1 MGKFFCDLMAA
12 SAALC
17 AGELAAKLGADAIEA
32 GRPMASCRRCRRG
45 TFKVLTAAAGLL
57 LCAAVAHSQVTFMG
71 SQIQIGGGSFAAP
84 SSVAVDGA
92 GNMYVAD
99 SGNNRVVAM
108 VPSGTGYGAAS
119 TVLSGLS
126 GPAGVA
132 ADWNGNVY
140 VADTG
145 NSRVVMLPVAQEG
158 FGAAVTIGT
167 GLSNPMGVAVDSAGN
182 VYVADTGNNRVVE
195 LPRMGSGF
203 GSLVVLGTGFNRPA
217 GVAVDSAR
225 SLYIADTGN
234 GQVVKQS
241 FTAGR
246 YGAPTAVA
254 RSLVAP
260 MGVAVDESLDI
271 YIAETGNGRVVEIPW
286 QAGANRY
293 SGTIVIGS
301 GFTSP
306 LAVAAD
312 GNGNTFVADG
322 ANSQVWEV
330 TAGSPRFGA
339 VSAGSMSAAQVY
351 NFNIGAGTTV
361 GSVGVLTEGVSGKEF
376 ADAGGST
383 CTAQTYGSVTICSV
397 NVSFTP
403 RGSGQRTG
411 AAVLYDALGT
421 PLAVAYLSGNGVE
434 AQTGFVPGTTTQ
446 LGTQLSG
453 PSGVAVDGS
462 GNVYIADTGNNRVV
476 ELPWMG
482 NGYGAQTTVP
492 MTGLSSPMGL
502 AVDGAGNLYVASN
515 GNDKVIKL
523 PWTGSGFGPQTRLG
537 VAMYGPTT
545 VTVDGAGSAYVTDT
559 FDNRLDKLQWTGTT
573 YAAAQSLGSY
583 HKNPAGIAVDT
594 SGNVYFTMPYQNI
607 VAEVPW
613 SGSRYQPQ
621 ISLPL
626 SNVSSP
632 SAIVVDGNSN
642 LYILDTGNNRVI
654 MLPWTGSEFG
664 AQITVA
670 SGFNAPVGLTVDA
683 SGNLYV
689 ADTGNNQI
697 VKIDLSA
704 PGPMT
709 FDQTFL
715 GSTSD
720 DSAQIELVENI
731 GNLPFSLTSISY
743 PGDFPEEAGVGNA
756 CGVGQSLSP
765 GYGCQLAVNFT
776 PQAPDMQF
784 SETVNVADDI
794 QHVAGTQHSLTV
806 SGTSL
811 GKLAET
817 INFSAIPGTL
827 YGAPPL
833 VLSANASSGLPVSYQ
848 VMSGPA
854 SLSHAGQ
861 ILNITGAGVIVV
873 QAKQAGNATYQAAPS
888 VTQSFTV
895 SPAILTVTA
904 NSTSAVYGAIPGAFG
919 YKLSGFVL
927 GQTAAQAV
935 TGSAIV
941 TAQASTTSGVGSYS
955 LMVAQGT
962 LSSSNY
968 SFVFVSGTLTVTKA
982 SLQVKAGSI
991 TSVYGKTTPVF
1002 SWSLSGL
1009 VKGDQASVVAG
1020 APVLTCTAVLS
1031 SPVGKYSISASLG
1044 TLTAANYNF
1053 TFVDGSLT
1061 VLPAV
1066 LTVTATNQSMIY
1078 GASLPPLSY
1087 AVSGF
1092 MAGDSA
1098 ESIVHGVPALAT
1110 KATAQSAA
1118 GTYAITPSLGTLSA
1132 ANYTFTL
1139 VSGVMVVHTAVLTVT
1154 PANAGMI
1161 YGQPVPVLSCSF
1173 QGFVN
1178 GDTLATAVKG
1188 APALSTLAVAKTPP
1202 GNAVITAKIGSLT
1215 SANYSFVFGTGTLT
1229 IGKAMLTV
1237 KPRTA
1242 VMSYGSQV
1250 PALAYDLTGFVN
1262 GDGLAVVSGTPLL
1275 TTAAVSTAPVG
1286 SYTITGTVGTLVS
1299 NLYNFNVASGSLT
1312 VQKAVLVVAA
1322 DSVAMTYG
1330 GVRPALTYT
1339 VTGFVNG
1346 ETVQIVSG
1354 VPSLTTATTANSPA
1368 GVYMVNVDTTKLSSK
1383 NYSFVAVSGAITVNK
1398 AMLAVTPAAASMT
1411 YGGSQPA
1418 LPYQVTGFVNGD
1430 GSGVVSGTPIF
1441 KCGASSTS
1449 PAGQYP
1455 IIGTVGS
1462 LSAANY
1468 SFQIMSSIVTV
1479 NKAVLTVAA
1488 NAASMTY
1495 GSPLPGLTYKVT
1507 GYVNGDSASVVSG
1520 TSLLSTAA
1528 SMTSP
1533 AGVYTVT
1540 SLVGTLSADNYSFAM
1555 VNGQVTVNKAVATVT
1570 ADNQSM
1576 TYGGA
1581 LPAFTYRITGLVNGD
1596 SLGAVSG
1603 TPVFTS
1609 NASSISP
1616 AGKYSIA
1623 GTLGSLSA
1631 SNYAFQV
1638 TGGTITVG
1646 QALLTVTPDSLS
1658 MVYGGVRPASTYQI
1672 AGYVNG
1678 DGAGAVSG
1686 VPVFK
1691 TSASSSSP
1699 AGAYPI
1705 VGSVGTLSAANYTFQ
1720 VAGGTATVNK
1730 AVLTVAA
1737 NPASMT
1743 YGDSVPT
1750 LTYKVTGYVNGDGMS
1765 KVSGTPVLGTNA
1777 SATSPV
1783 GVYTVTPALG
1793 TLLADNYTFAMTP
1806 GVITVNQAVATVTA
1820 DNQSMIYGAVL
1831 PAMTYTVSG
1840 LLNGDTASVISGAA
1854 QMTVSGAS
1862 GPPVVGQ
1869 YSITP
1874 ALGTLTSAN
1883 YSFRFRGGSLT
1894 VAKATLTVTADNLS
1908 MHAGSPVPALTYTM
1922 SGLVN
1927 GDTTV
1932 SAASGTPSLTTTAV
1946 STSPVGSYP
1955 ISITHGNMTASNY
1968 TLNFV
1973 KGTLTVTQTSASS
1986 GHRVIIVPRAPSLR
2000 ATPHRVR

>member
-1 MGKFFCDLMAA
+1 MAA

-17 AGELAAKLGADAIEA
+17 AGGVAEQPGADAMEA
-32 GRPMASCRRCRRG
+32 GRPMASRSRCRRG
-45 TFKVLTAAAGLL
+45 AFRFLTAVAGLL
-57 LCAAVAHSQVTFMG
+57 LCAAVVHGQVAFTG

-145 NSRVVMLPVAQEG
+145 NGRIVMLPVAQEG

-203 GSLVVLGTGFNRPA
+203 GSLVVVGTGFNRPA
-217 GVAVDSAR
+217 GVAVDSAK

-234 GQVVKQS
+234 GQVVKQP

-246 YGAPTAVA
+246 YGAQTAVA
-254 RSLVAP
+254 RALIAP
-260 MGVAVDESLDI
+260 MGVAVDESLDV

-330 TAGSPRFGA
+330 TTGSSGFGA
-339 VSAGSMSAAQVY
+339 VSAGSRSAAQVY
-351 NFNIGAGTTV
+351 NFDIGAGTTV

-383 CTAQTYGSVTICSV
+383 CIAQTYGSVTICSV

-411 AAVLYDALGT
+411 AAVLYDALGN
-421 PLAVAYLSGNGVE
+421 PLAVAYLSGTGVE

-462 GNVYIADTGNNRVV
+462 GNIYIADTGNNRVV

-515 GNDKVIKL
+515 GNDKVIRL
-523 PWTGSGFGPQTRLG
+523 PWTGSGFGPQTKLG

-545 VTVDGAGSAYVTDT
+545 VAVDSAGSAYITDT

-613 SGSRYQPQ
+613 SGNRYQPQ

-626 SNVSSP
+626 NKVSFP

-704 PGPMT
+704 PGAMT
-709 FDQTFL
+709 FDQTYL

-720 DSAQIELVENI
+720 DSAQIEVVENI

-743 PGDFPEEAGVGNA
+743 PGDFPEEPGAGNA
-756 CGVGQSLSP
+756 CGAGQLLNP
-765 GYGCQLAVNFT
+765 GNGCQLAVDFT

-784 SETVNVADDI
+784 SETVSVADDT
-794 QHVAGTQHSLTV
+794 QHVAGAQHSLTV

-811 GKLAET
+811 GKLAQT
-817 INFSAIPGTL
+817 INFSAISGTS
-827 YGAPPL
+827 YGAPPP
-833 VLSANASSGLPVSYQ
+833 VLSASASSGLPVLYQ

-854 SLSHAGQ
+854 ILSHAGQ
-861 ILNITGAGVIVV
+861 ILNLTGAGIVVV
-873 QAKQAGNATYQAAPS
+873 QATQAGNATYQAAPS
-888 VTQSFTV
+888 VTQTFTV
-895 SPAILTVTA
+895 SPAVLTVTA
-904 NSTSAVYGAIPGAFG
+904 NSTSAVYGAIPGTFG

-927 GQTAAQAV
+927 GQSAAQAV

-941 TAQASTTSGVGSYS
+941 TAQASSTAGVGSYS
-955 LMVAQGT
+955 LTVTQGT

-982 SLQVKAGSI
+982 LLQVKAGS
-991 TSVYGKTTPVF
+991 TTGVYGRTKPAF

-1020 APVLTCTAVLS
+1020 APALMCTAVLG
-1031 SPVGKYSISASLG
+1031 SPVGKYSIVASLG

-1061 VLPAV
+1061 ILPAV
-1066 LTVTATNQSMIY
+1066 LTVTATNQSMVY
-1078 GASLPPLSY
+1078 GASLPSLSY
-1087 AVSGF
+1087 TVSGF

-1139 VSGVMVVHTAVLTVT
+1139 VSGAMVVHAAVLTVT
-1154 PANAGMI
+1154 PANAAMI
-1161 YGQPVPVLSCSF
+1161 YGQQVPVLSCLF

-1188 APALSTLAVAKTPP
+1188 APALSTSAVAKIPP

-1250 PALAYDLTGFVN
+1250 PALAYD
-1262 GDGLAVVSGTPLL
+1262 
-1275 TTAAVSTAPVG
+1275 
-1286 SYTITGTVGTLVS
+1286 
-1299 NLYNFNVASGSLT
+1299 
-1312 VQKAVLVVAA
+1312 
-1322 DSVAMTYG
+1322 M
-1330 GVRPALTYT
+1330 
-1339 VTGFVNG
+1339 TGFVNG

-1354 VPSLTTATTANSPA
+1354 VPSLTTAATANSPA
-1368 GVYMVNVDTTKLSSK
+1368 GVYMVNVDTTKLSSN
-1383 NYSFVAVSGAITVNK
+1383 NYSFVAISGAITVNK
-1398 AMLAVTPAAASMT
+1398 AILTVTPAAASMT
-1411 YGGSQPA
+1411 YGGLQPA
-1418 LPYQVTGFVNGD
+1418 LSYQVTGFMNED
-1430 GSGVVSGTPIF
+1430 GSGVVSG
-1441 KCGASSTS
+1441 A
-1449 PAGQYP
+1449 
-1455 IIGTVGS
+1455 
-1462 LSAANY
+1462 
-1468 SFQIMSSIVTV
+1468 
-1479 NKAVLTVAA
+1479 
-1488 NAASMTY
+1488 
-1495 GSPLPGLTYKVT
+1495 
-1507 GYVNGDSASVVSG
+1507 
-1520 TSLLSTAA
+1520 
-1528 SMTSP
+1528 
-1533 AGVYTVT
+1533 
-1540 SLVGTLSADNYSFAM
+1540 
-1555 VNGQVTVNKAVATVT
+1555 
-1570 ADNQSM
+1570 
-1576 TYGGA
+1576 
-1581 LPAFTYRITGLVNGD
+1581 
-1596 SLGAVSG
+1596 
-1603 TPVFTS
+1603 
-1609 NASSISP
+1609 
-1616 AGKYSIA
+1616 
-1623 GTLGSLSA
+1623 
-1631 SNYAFQV
+1631 
-1638 TGGTITVG
+1638 
-1646 QALLTVTPDSLS
+1646 
-1658 MVYGGVRPASTYQI
+1658 
-1672 AGYVNG
+1672 
-1678 DGAGAVSG
+1678 
-1686 VPVFK
+1686 PVFK
-1691 TSASSSSP
+1691 TSVSSGSP

-1705 VGSVGTLSAANYTFQ
+1705 VGSVGTLSAANYTLQ
-1720 VAGGTATVNK
+1720 VTGGTITVNK

-1737 NPASMT
+1737 NAASMT
-1743 YGDSVPT
+1743 YGGPLPT
-1750 LTYKVTGYVNGDGMS
+1750 LTYKVTGYVNGDGTS
-1765 KVSGTPVLGTNA
+1765 KISGTPVLSTNA
-1777 SATSPV
+1777 SAASPA
-1783 GVYTVTPALG
+1783 GVYAVTPALG

-1820 DNQSMIYGAVL
+1820 DNQSMIYGTVL

-1874 ALGTLTSAN
+1874 ALGTLTSTN

-1908 MHAGSPVPALTYTM
+1908 MQAGSPVPALTYTV

-1932 SAASGTPSLTTTAV
+1932 SAASGTPSLTTTTV

-1955 ISITHGNMTASNY
+1955 IGITHGSMTASNY
-1968 TLNFV
+1968 TFNFV
-1973 KGTLTVTQTSASS
+1973 RGTLTVTQTSASS
-1986 GHRVIIVPRAPSLR
+1986 GHRVIIVPRVPSLR
-2000 ATPHRVR
+2000 VTPHRVR